1 MVISYYETNT
11 PIVICGYFQ
20 VWNYINKKLTLKTSA
35 TCLIFWNYFFR
46 NYLLLPFSANNF
58 FSIRVILDFV
68 CTWGVNK
75 GFTVFQNVL
84 LSVMSLVLILLNFF
98 FSCLIKLRQRL
109 RCLLYTFLSMLLFVI
124 SKSWP
129 FHFFIYHFIYER
141 SLICT
146 NTLLFYWRVSLLS
159 AALRISNSNSL
170 FPEVTWNILL
180 WTSAINTSLEQC

>member
-1 MVISYYETNT
+1 M
-11 PIVICGYFQ
+11 PDLLKLLFQ
-20 VWNYINKKLTLKTSA
+20 KLFALALLCKQLFFNKS
-35 TCLIFWNYFFR
+35 
-46 NYLLLPFSANNF
+46 
-58 FSIRVILDFV
+58 ILDFV